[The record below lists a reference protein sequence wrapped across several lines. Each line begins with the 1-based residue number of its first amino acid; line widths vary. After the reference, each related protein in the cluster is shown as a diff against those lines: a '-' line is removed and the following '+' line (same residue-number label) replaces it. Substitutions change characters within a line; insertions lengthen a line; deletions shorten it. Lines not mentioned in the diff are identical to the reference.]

1 MFKRRLG
8 KFNKKAPFAAL
19 LACMAVMLTTGCG
32 GKEDNTVNIGF
43 FPNITHAQALLA
55 MDSGRLEEELGAS
68 YKVEWTS
75 FNAGPAEV
83 EALIAEEIDI
93 GYIGPVPAINANVKT
108 NGEISILSNACDA
121 GAVLIKRSDVDINS
135 VQDLAGKKVAI
146 PQVGNTQHLCLLSL
160 LEENGLKST
169 EEGGDVTI
177 VAVENSQLQTM
188 FEKGHVDAALPP
200 EPWGSILERNCGA
213 QVVLNYDEIMLSGNY
228 PTAVVIARNE
238 FMDSH
243 PDVVEKF
250 LGIHSEMTDYYNGNK
265 DAAADIINNKIE
277 ELKGKKYDVDILKSA
292 FDRLSVS
299 TDIRKDAMDVFIDMC
314 EKQEFISSKPDME
327 LLYR

>member
-1 MFKRRLG
+1 MFS
-8 KFNKKAPFAAL
+8 KKKYVKKVSF
-19 LACMAVMLTTGCG
+19 LAVVTCMVMMFLAGCGG
-32 GKEDNTVNIGF
+32 GKEDNIVNIGF

-55 MDSGRLEEELGAS
+55 MDSGRLEEELGDS
-68 YKVEWTS
+68 YDVEWTS

-83 EALIAEEIDI
+83 EALAADEIDI

-108 NGEISILSNACDA
+108 DGEISILSNACDA
-121 GAVLIKRSDVDINS
+121 GAVLLKRADADIGS
-135 VQDLAGKKVAI
+135 VQDLAGKTVAI

-160 LEENGLKST
+160 MEENGLKST

-200 EPWGSILERNCGA
+200 EPWGSILEKNCGA
-213 QVVLNYDEIMLSGNY
+213 QVVMDYNEIMLDGKY
-228 PTAVVIARNE
+228 PTAVVVVRNE
-238 FMDSH
+238 YMDSH

-250 LGIHSEMTDYYNGNK
+250 LKVHNEMTDYYHNNSD
-265 DAAADIINNKIE
+265 DAIGMVNNKIE

-292 FDRLSVS
+292 FDRLTIS
-299 TDIRKDAMDVFIDMC
+299 TDIRKDAMNAFIDMC
-314 EKQEFISSKPDME
+314 EEQEFISKKPDSD

>member
-1 MFKRRLG
+1 MFKRR
-8 KFNKKAPFAAL
+8 FVKKAPFAAA
-19 LACMAVMLTTGCG
+19 LACMAVIFMAGCG
-32 GKEDNTVNIGF
+32 GGNDDNTVNIGF

-55 MDSGRLEEELGAS
+55 MDSGRLEEELGDS

-83 EALIAEEIDI
+83 EALVAEEIDI

-135 VQDLAGKKVAI
+135 VQDLAGKTVAI

-169 EEGGDVTI
+169 EEGGDVNI
-177 VAVENSQLQTM
+177 VAVENAQLQTM

-250 LGIHSEMTDYYNGNK
+250 LGIHSEMTDYYNNNK

-292 FDRLSVS
+292 FDRLTVS

-314 EKQEFISSKPDME
+314 EKQEFISSKPDTG

>member
-1 MFKRRLG
+1 MFKRR
-8 KFNKKAPFAAL
+8 FVKKAPIAAA
-19 LACMAVMLTTGCG
+19 LACMAVMFTAGCG
-32 GKEDNTVNIGF
+32 GNDDNTVNIGF

-55 MDSGRLEEELGAS
+55 MDSGRLEEELGDS

-83 EALIAEEIDI
+83 EALVAQEIDI

-108 NGEISILSNACDA
+108 NGEISVLSNACDA

-135 VQDLAGKKVAI
+135 VQDLAGKTVAI

-177 VAVENSQLQTM
+177 VAVENAQLQTM

-213 QVVLNYDEIMLSGNY
+213 QVVLGHDEIMLSGNY

-243 PDVVEKF
+243 PEVVEKF
-250 LGIHSEMTDYYNGNK
+250 LGIHSEMTDYFNNNK
-265 DAAADIINNKIE
+265 DEAAGIINNKIE
-277 ELKGKKYDVDILKSA
+277 ELKGKKYEVDILKSA
-292 FDRLSVS
+292 FERLTVS

-314 EKQEFISSKPDME
+314 EKQEFISSKPDTG

>member
-1 MFKRRLG
+1 MFKRR
-8 KFNKKAPFAAL
+8 FVKKAPFAAA
-19 LACMAVMLTTGCG
+19 LACMAVIFTAGCG
-32 GKEDNTVNIGF
+32 GGNDDNTVNIGF

-55 MDSGRLEEELGAS
+55 MDSGRLEEELGDS

-83 EALIAEEIDI
+83 EALVAEEIDI

-135 VQDLAGKKVAI
+135 VQDLAGKTVAI

-169 EEGGDVTI
+169 EEGGDVNI
-177 VAVENSQLQTM
+177 VAVENAQLQTM

-250 LGIHSEMTDYYNGNK
+250 LGVHSEMTDYYNNNK
-265 DAAADIINNKIE
+265 DAAADMINNKIE

-292 FDRLSVS
+292 FDRLTVS

-314 EKQEFISSKPDME
+314 EKQEFISSKPDTG

>member
-1 MFKRRLG
+1 MFKGRLE
-8 KFNKKAPFAAL
+8 KISKKAVFPAAIS
-19 LACMAVMLTTGCG
+19 CMAAMLMAGCG
-32 GKEDNTVNIGF
+32 GKDDNTVNIGF

-55 MDSGRLEEELGAS
+55 MDSGRLEEELGDS
-68 YKVEWTS
+68 YEVEWTS

-83 EALIAEEIDI
+83 EALVAGEIDI

-121 GAVLIKRSDVDINS
+121 GAVLIKRADVDINS
-135 VQDLAGKKVAI
+135 VQDLAGKTVAI

-177 VAVENSQLQTM
+177 VAVENSELQTM
-188 FEKGHVDAALPP
+188 FDNGHVDAALPP

-213 QVVLNYDEIMLSGNY
+213 QVVLDYDGIMLSGNY

-250 LGIHSEMTDYYNGNK
+250 LGVHGEMTDYYNNNK
-265 DAAADIINNKIE
+265 DAAADVINNKIE
-277 ELKGKKYDVDILKSA
+277 ELKGKKYDVDVLKSA
-292 FDRLSVS
+292 FERLTVS
-299 TDIRKDAMDVFIDMC
+299 TDIRKDAMDVFINMC
-314 EKQEFISSKPDME
+314 EKQEFISGKPDMG

>member
-1 MFKRRLG
+1 MFKRR
-8 KFNKKAPFAAL
+8 FAKKAPFAAA
-19 LACMAVMLTTGCG
+19 LACMAVIFTAGCG
-32 GKEDNTVNIGF
+32 GGNDDNTVHIGF

-55 MDSGRLEEELGAS
+55 MDSGRLEEELGDS

-83 EALIAEEIDI
+83 EALVAEEIDI

-135 VQDLAGKKVAI
+135 VQDLAGKTVAI

-169 EEGGDVTI
+169 EEGGDVNI
-177 VAVENSQLQTM
+177 VAVENAQLQTM

-250 LGIHSEMTDYYNGNK
+250 LGVHSEMTDYYNNNK
-265 DAAADIINNKIE
+265 DAAADMINNKIE

-292 FDRLSVS
+292 FDRLTVS
-299 TDIRKDAMDVFIDMC
+299 TDIRKDAMDVFIGMC
-314 EKQEFISSKPDME
+314 EKQEFISSKPDTG